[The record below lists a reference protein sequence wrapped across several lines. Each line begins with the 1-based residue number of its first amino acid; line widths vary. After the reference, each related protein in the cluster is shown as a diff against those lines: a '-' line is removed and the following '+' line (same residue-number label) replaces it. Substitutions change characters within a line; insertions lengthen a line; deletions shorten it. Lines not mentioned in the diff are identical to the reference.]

1 MLKANKDDLD
11 RLMEFHEQEAGAYP
25 GRKRYVEVLNK
36 SAVVL
41 VCAAWEAYC
50 EDIVE
55 EAIEHLVDDC
65 DDCNKLPNIL
75 KTTVAKRVR
84 EDAHDH
90 APWNLAGNGW
100 KTEIKT
106 SASGVV
112 DKLTG
117 RWNTPKTAPVVEL
130 FEKALGIPDIA
141 SSWEW
146 HKNYKSDTT
155 TKLDSFVTLRG
166 EIAHRQNTKDSVKK
180 KDAIDF
186 YDHIYRLAEIIDK
199 KVSKMLL
206 DATGK
211 KYW

>member
-1 MLKANKDDLD
+1 MPSQSQKMLKANKDDLD

-117 RWNTPKTAPVVEL
+117 RWKYTQDSSSCRIIREGSGNPRHCVILGVAQEL
-130 FEKALGIPDIA
+130 QVRYHHEVGQLCDLAWRDCPPSEHKGLREK
-141 SSWEW
+141 ERR
-146 HKNYKSDTT
+146 N
-155 TKLDSFVTLRG
+155 
-166 EIAHRQNTKDSVKK
+166 
-180 KDAIDF
+180 
-186 YDHIYRLAEIIDK
+186 
-199 KVSKMLL
+199 
-206 DATGK
+206 
-211 KYW
+211 